1 MLRVAE
7 MHKFANILEMQKAFP
22 SRPTSSSDSQQS
34 YAIVASEFN
43 GEFVQAL
50 VDNAIQ
56 ELQAIELGANVVTLR
71 TPGSFEIPLFVQKAL
86 ETDRFQAIIA
96 LGVIIEGET
105 AHAMLIAETVTRSL
119 MDLSLKHQT
128 PVVHEVLLV
137 KNEAQAKARCFDSEH
152 NRGVEAA
159 RAAISAARNLKQII

>member
-22 SRPTSSSDSQQS
+22 SRPTSSSDSHQS

-56 ELQAIELGANVVTLR
+56 ELQAIEPGANIVTLR

-86 ETDRFQAIIA
+86 KTGRFQAII
-96 LGVIIEGET
+96 T
-105 AHAMLIAETVTRSL
+105 
-119 MDLSLKHQT
+119 
-128 PVVHEVLLV
+128 
-137 KNEAQAKARCFDSEH
+137 
-152 NRGVEAA
+152 
-159 RAAISAARNLKQII
+159 

>member
-1 MLRVAE
+1 MLGVAE
-7 MHKFANILEMQKAFP
+7 RHKFANILGMQKAFP
-22 SRPTSSSDSQQS
+22 SRPTSSSNKQHS
-34 YAIVASEFN
+34 YAIIASEFN
-43 GEFVQAL
+43 GKFVQAL

-56 ELQAIELGANVVTLR
+56 ELHSIEPGASVSTLR

-86 ETDRFQAIIA
+86 ETRKFEAIIA

-105 AHAMLIAETVTRSL
+105 AHAMLIAEAVTRSL

-137 KNEAQAKARCFDSEH
+137 KNEAQAKARCLDADH

-159 RAAISAARNLKQII
+159 RAAITAARNLKQII

>member
-22 SRPTSSSDSQQS
+22 SRPTLSSDSHQS

-56 ELQAIELGANVVTLR
+56 ELQAIEPGANIVTLR

-86 ETDRFQAIIA
+86 ETGRFQAIIA

-105 AHAMLIAETVTRSL
+105 AHAMLIAETVTRSF

-137 KNEAQAKARCFDSEH
+137 KNEAQAKARCFDSEN